1 MYVYIYTHIKPLYIY
16 ISKTYI
22 SQIHTVYDLFFLCI
36 IYLMSFF
43 SGSMAPYHV
52 PIPAGHVLYQSV
64 DLLDFGAVGTLAEN
78 TWKMWNRYTYS
89 SYIYI
94 YMYVYIYI
102 YMEQY
107 IYIICIHYIY
117 IYTYGWFNNHSNGIF
132 MEYQRNINWDTIT
145 NGIFRWGCNGLFC
158 LSVNLYS
165 FIMTFPRNVTGM
177 VGNGQKL
184 TPNKQVPARWGSPSA
199 KAPAP

>member
-1 MYVYIYTHIKPLYIY
+1 
-16 ISKTYI
+16 
-22 SQIHTVYDLFFLCI
+22 
-36 IYLMSFF
+36 
-43 SGSMAPYHV
+43 
-52 PIPAGHVLYQSV
+52 
-64 DLLDFGAVGTLAEN
+64 
-78 TWKMWNRYTYS
+78 
-89 SYIYI
+89 
-94 YMYVYIYI
+94 
-102 YMEQY
+102 
-107 IYIICIHYIY
+107 
-117 IYTYGWFNNHSNGIF
+117 